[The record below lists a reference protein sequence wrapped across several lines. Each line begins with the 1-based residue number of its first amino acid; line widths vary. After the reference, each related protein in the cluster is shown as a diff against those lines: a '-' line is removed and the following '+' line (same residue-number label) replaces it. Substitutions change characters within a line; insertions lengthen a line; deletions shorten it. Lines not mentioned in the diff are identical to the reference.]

1 MGKSEGLRVRVQQ
14 EGPIPLDAAFEC
26 RPGEVLALVGPSGSG
41 KTTILRAIAGLYRVR
56 TGRITC
62 NGAMWFDSADGV
74 DVPPHVRSVGLVFQN
89 YALFPHMTA
98 LGNVMAALSHRPAPE
113 RATRARDLLRLVHLD
128 GLEDRKPAMLSG
140 GQQQRVAV
148 ARALARDPQ
157 VLLLDEPFSAVDKV
171 TRQKLHREL
180 TELRHAF
187 RFPVVLVTHDLDEAS
202 LLADR
207 LCILRHGT
215 TLQHGSPFEVMTRP
229 SSPEVARVLGDY
241 EAGVVLNAT
250 VCGVDKTFGLSE
262 LAVGGAEGGVQ
273 RLWVP
278 NVNLPLGSTLRMR
291 VRARDVA
298 LSLNRPKDVSILNVL
313 EGRVADIARRD
324 EPQVDVLIDIGQP
337 LMARITRKSL
347 HHLSLRPGMTI
358 FALIKTVAIDRH
370 TPSHGVQGDGREA

>member
-1 MGKSEGLRVRVQQ
+1 MGESQGLQVRVQQ
-14 EGPIPLDAAFEC
+14 DGPIPLDAAFAC

-41 KTTILRAIAGLYRVR
+41 KTTILRAIAGLYRAR
-56 TGRITC
+56 AGRITC
-62 NGAMWFDSADGV
+62 NGAVWFDTADGI
-74 DVPPHVRSVGLVFQN
+74 DLPPHVRSVGLVFQN

-98 LGNVMAALSHRPAPE
+98 LGNVMAALGHRPASE
-113 RATRARDLLRLVHLD
+113 RSTRARDLLRLVHLE
-128 GLEDRKPAMLSG
+128 GLEDRRPAMLSG

-148 ARALARDPQ
+148 ARALARDPKI
-157 VLLLDEPFSAVDKV
+157 LLLDEPFSAVDKM

-215 TLQHGSPFEVMTRP
+215 TLQEGSPFEVTTRP
-229 SSPEVARVLGDY
+229 SSTEVARLLGDY
-241 EAGVVLNAT
+241 EAGAVLNAT

-262 LAVGGAEGGVQ
+262 LAIGSANGGVQ

-278 NVNLPLGSTLRMR
+278 NVNLPLGSALRMR

-313 EGRVADIARRD
+313 EGRVTDIARRD
-324 EPQVDVLIDIGQP
+324 EPQVDVLVDIGQP

-347 HHLSLRPGMTI
+347 HHLNLHPGMII

-370 TPSHGVQGDGREA
+370 TPSHNIHEHGRDA

>member
-1 MGKSEGLRVRVQQ
+1 MGESEGLRVRIQQ

-56 TGRITC
+56 TGRIAC

-74 DVPPHVRSVGLVFQN
+74 DMPPHVRSVGLVFQN

-98 LGNVMAALSHRPAPE
+98 LGNVMAALGHRPAPE

-128 GLEDRKPAMLSG
+128 GVEDRKPAMLSG

-262 LAVGGAEGGVQ
+262 LAVGGTEGGVQ

-370 TPSHGVQGDGREA
+370 TPSHGVQGGGREA

>member
-1 MGKSEGLRVRVQQ
+1 MAEGLQVRVQQ
-14 EGPIPLDAAFEC
+14 DGPIPLDAAFAC

-41 KTTILRAIAGLYRVR
+41 KTTILRAIAGLYRAR

-62 NGAMWFDSADGV
+62 NGTVWFDSAGGV

-98 LGNVMAALSHRPAPE
+98 LGNVMTALSHRLAPE
-113 RATRARDLLRLVHLD
+113 RPTRARDLLRLVHLD
-128 GLEDRKPAMLSG
+128 GLEDRRPAMLSG

-207 LCILRHGT
+207 LCILRHGA
-215 TLQHGSPFEVMTRP
+215 TLQEGSPFEVMTRP
-229 SSPEVARVLGDY
+229 SSPEVAHLLGDY
-241 EAGVVLNAT
+241 EAGTVLNAT

-262 LAVGGAEGGVQ
+262 LAVSGAEGGAQ

-278 NVNLPLGSTLRMR
+278 NVNLPLGSALRMR

-298 LSLNRPKDVSILNVL
+298 LSLNRPKNVSILNVI

-324 EPQVDVLIDIGQP
+324 EPQVDVLVDIGQP

-347 HHLSLRPGMTI
+347 HHLNLRPGMTI

-370 TPSHGVQGDGREA
+370 TPSHDIQEQERDA